1 MVYTYKG
8 MLLSLQMEQNS
19 DTCYNIDKPWGHYAS
34 WNKPVTK
41 EQGMIP
47 LTDTCNS

>member
-8 MLLSLQMEQNS
+8 MLFSTQEEENS
-19 DTCYNIDKPWGHYAS
+19 DTCYHIDKPWGHYAC

-41 EQGMIP
+41 GQGMIP
-47 LTDTCNS
+47 LKDTCNS